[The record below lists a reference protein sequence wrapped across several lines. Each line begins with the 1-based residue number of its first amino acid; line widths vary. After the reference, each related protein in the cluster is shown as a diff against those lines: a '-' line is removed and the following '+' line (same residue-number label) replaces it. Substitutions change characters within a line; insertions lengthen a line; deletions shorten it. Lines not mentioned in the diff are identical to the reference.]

1 MTGDKELPAWF
12 PDALKA
18 AMSEDRMNAIVKD
31 HELGTM
37 LFGYHL
43 LTGVPR
49 PARKRVMAWIWTRI
63 ESDERGEDTQP

>member
-1 MTGDKELPAWF
+1 MMNGKPIPDWF
-12 PDALKA
+12 PKALAA
-18 AMSEDRMNAIVKD
+18 AMSEDRMNALVKD

-37 LFGYHL
+37 LLGYHL

-63 ESDERGEDTQP
+63 EAEERGEDNE